1 MPGSSSVKRE
11 GWNQVVYKPSL
22 ASLPLQ
28 ISLYYNCLF
37 SILFA
42 IVVGSCSVNK
52 ILFYNKKVSISVLSV
67 WSFIEPFRLYYG
79 YSGNLRERVAD
90 LATYLLMTLFPQL
103 PFILYLGK
111 DCHVR
116 PSNFFLSFCV
126 FGGKQIENK

>member
-1 MPGSSSVKRE
+1 MNKPVNGFGNSNRA
-11 GWNQVVYKPSL
+11 NVVFKPSL

-37 SILFA
+37 SLLFA

-52 ILFYNKKVSISVLSV
+52 NMFYNKRVSISVLCV

-79 YSGNLRERVAD
+79 YSGNMRERVAD

-103 PFILYLGK
+103 PFILYLGEK
-111 DCHVR
+111 SEKR
-116 PSNFFLSFCV
+116 
-126 FGGKQIENK
+126 GYNKYSD